1 MTQSGSSKG
10 HGGESFVEQD
20 LIEKAVHGN
29 DWRGLNP
36 AQIGEGEFFDRVTV
50 ILPCYMGQQELAL
63 TFAGL
68 SRQTYPHHLIEV
80 IVVDDGSDPPI
91 KLPSQLPFEASVVLQ
106 ERDGFGLARARNLG
120 ASSARGEILIFL
132 DCDMIPES
140 QLVEAHARW
149 HYENKFGLTLG
160 FRSHAD
166 FSGISP
172 EDLVKANKVED
183 LLSGKAQYCVAGLG

>member
-1 MTQSGSSKG
+1 MESASSNASDTEELVTQDIL
-10 HGGESFVEQD
+10 ERA
-20 LIEKAVHGN
+20 IHGN
-29 DWRGLNP
+29 DWRALNP
-36 AQIGEGEFFDRVTV
+36 AQIGEGEFVDRVTV

-91 KLPSQLPFEASVVLQ
+91 KLPSQLPFETSVVVQ

-120 ASSARGEILIFL
+120 AKNAKGEILIFL

-140 QLVEAHARW
+140 QLVEAHSRW
-149 HYENKFGLTLG
+149 HHENQFGLTLG
-160 FRSHAD
+160 FRNHVD
-166 FSGISP
+166 FSGIS
-172 EDLVKANKVED
+172 LF
-183 LLSGKAQYCVAGLG
+183 

>member
-1 MTQSGSSKG
+1 MTQSASSKD
-10 HGGESFVEQD
+10 HDSEVFVQED

-29 DWRGLNP
+29 DWRTLNP
-36 AQIGEGEFFDRVTV
+36 AQIGEGEFVDHVTV
-50 ILPCYMGQQELAL
+50 ILPCYMGQKELAL

-91 KLPSQLPFEASVVLQ
+91 KLPSQLPFETSVVVQ

-120 ASSARGEILIFL
+120 AKNAKGEILIFL
-132 DCDMIPES
+132 DCDMIPEQ

-149 HYENKFGLTLG
+149 HHENKFGLTLG

-172 EDLVKANKVED
+172 DEQSDTIRNI
-183 LLSGKAQYCVAGLG
+183 